1 MSEESRGP
9 IQPQQRGGL
18 WHFLWENKIWWLLPI
33 GLLLVLLAAIV
44 IFAANGATPAM
55 YAP

>member
-1 MSEESRGP
+1 MSEESGGP
-9 IQPQQRGGL
+9 IQPQQGGGL
-18 WHFLWENKIWWLLPI
+18 WRFLWENKIWWLLPI